1 MTDHVT
7 QAAELVER
15 LRSTWPKSP
24 DFGPITTAQRDTIH
38 DAADLIERLSAELA
52 ARSGGWERFD
62 ENTPVDTNL
71 LAWGDNWRWRQPH
84 VAYHHSSFNGHKL
97 CVTEDGRCGALF
109 MLGNEGAPTHWMPL
123 PTPPAISS
131 MEASSHD

>member
-38 DAADLIERLSAELA
+38 EAADLIERLSAELA
-52 ARSGGWERFD
+52 ARSGGDATGPWLRVGSFVPDPAQQYIVQGGFRTSIKWGSEID
-62 ENTPVDTNL
+62 ADNL
-71 LAWGDNWRWRQPH
+71 FAAVLSDPRNQQHGKIR
-84 VAYHHSSFNGHKL
+84 L
-97 CVTEDGRCGALF
+97 
-109 MLGNEGAPTHWMPL
+109 
-123 PTPPAISS
+123 
-131 MEASSHD
+131 